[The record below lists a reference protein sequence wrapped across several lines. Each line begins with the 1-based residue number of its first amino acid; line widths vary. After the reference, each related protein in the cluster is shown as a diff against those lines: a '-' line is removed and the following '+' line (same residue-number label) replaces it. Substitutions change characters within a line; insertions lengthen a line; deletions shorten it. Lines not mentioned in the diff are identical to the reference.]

1 VLTQLAMDS
10 GENERAAVVGN
21 PSTPLEVL
29 GQLAG
34 DLDESVRAAVAENP
48 STPPAVLTQLAMDAE
63 EYVRTAVA
71 SNPSTPPT
79 VLAQLALDSDW
90 SVRSEVTR
98 NPSTPTDNPDLASM
112 KFKDSQS
119 PEGKERVRILTER
132 EKSALAAV
140 LPEPESEGWHPDP
153 LKIANFRWWN
163 GSQWTG
169 RFIQS

>member
-1 VLTQLAMDS
+1 MALDS
-10 GENERAAVVGN
+10 DEEVRSFVARN
-21 PSTPLEVL
+21 PSTPSEVL
-29 GQLAG
+29 SQLA
-34 DLDESVRAAVAENP
+34 LDSHWEVACSVAENP